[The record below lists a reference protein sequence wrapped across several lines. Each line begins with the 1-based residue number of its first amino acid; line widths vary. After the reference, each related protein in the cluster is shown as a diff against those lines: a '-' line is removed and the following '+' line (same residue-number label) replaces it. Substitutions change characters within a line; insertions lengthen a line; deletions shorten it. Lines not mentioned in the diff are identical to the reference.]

1 MSSAKFEH
9 ILVECFKPFE
19 REDAK
24 SRREIPINGI
34 RKIYSLTTRVNNT
47 TPTAPDIKAKPLTC
61 TSCEANKECDLC
73 KLIPPVDQKGVD
85 FDDIQQVVPMF
96 VDDQDIGLTDDE
108 DQEDALVDENIAG
121 QDEVYTG
128 SVVWGKYG
136 RHFYPEKIVDI
147 DAVPSKY
154 KNKLPS
160 TEYKYVIYWYGETSY
175 SVIAKEKVELLGR
188 NRVDK
193 ARSQMSKQIEQR
205 YHLALADII
214 SSED

>member
-108 DQEDALVDENIAG
+108 DQEDALVDENIQG
-121 QDEVYTG
+121 RMRYTTVQLCG
-128 SVVWGKYG
+128 ENMEGISTL
-136 RHFYPEKIVDI
+136 EKLLILMQF
-147 DAVPSKY
+147 
-154 KNKLPS
+154 LPNIKTNS
-160 TEYKYVIYWYGETSY
+160 RLQNTS
-175 SVIAKEKVELLGR
+175 
-188 NRVDK
+188 
-193 ARSQMSKQIEQR
+193 M
-205 YHLALADII
+205 
-214 SSED
+214 

>member
-1 MSSAKFEH
+1 
-9 ILVECFKPFE
+9 
-19 REDAK
+19 
-24 SRREIPINGI
+24 
-34 RKIYSLTTRVNNT
+34 
-47 TPTAPDIKAKPLTC
+47 
-61 TSCEANKECDLC
+61 
-73 KLIPPVDQKGVD
+73 VD
-85 FDDIQQVVPMF
+85 FDDIQQVVPIF
-96 VDDQDIGLTDDE
+96 VDDQDIGLTDDK
-108 DQEDALVDENIAG
+108 DQEDALVDENVAG

-136 RHFYPEKIVDI
+136 RHFYPGKIVDI

-160 TEYKYVIYWYGETSY
+160 TKYKYVIYWYGETSY